1 MFKMPVVFSVSEVGM
16 VKATPASHLS
26 QVAFVAM
33 KEFGFF
39 FFLIYCLG
47 ATFCTAAAFCTQSC
61 AGLGTCKG
69 ESDFLWCGGG
79 VWFRG

>member
-39 FFLIYCLG
+39 FF
-47 ATFCTAAAFCTQSC
+47 
-61 AGLGTCKG
+61 
-69 ESDFLWCGGG
+69 
-79 VWFRG
+79 